1 MKKFELKKSSNH
13 KLKKLLKLGH
23 VVEIKPTN
31 IIVGKFN
38 FRLGDVDKYNFTV
51 QYINKML
58 CKDGGGEKDYSSQ
71 KVRVYGIIHF
81 NSGASYKEW
90 VDLTYTDDSEI
101 DKLIDLVEGGRHA
114 EVTPDVLRQ
123 F

>member
-1 MKKFELKKSSNH
+1 MKKFELKKSSNYR
-13 KLKKLLKLGH
+13 LKKLLKLGH

-38 FRLGDVDKYNFTV
+38 FNFGEVDKYNFTV
-51 QYINKML
+51 QYMNKIL
-58 CKDGGGEKDYSSQ
+58 WKDGGGEKDYSSQ
-71 KVRVYGIIHF
+71 KVRVYGIIRF
-81 NSGASYKEW
+81 NSGASYKSW
-90 VDLTYTDDSEI
+90 ADLTYTDENEI
-101 DKLIDLVEGGRHA
+101 DKLIDFVEAGRYT